1 MPDRNDLLRQ
11 WRESQKTQYL
21 LNREEVKGLFSLL
34 EEKLINC
41 GCDHTLKHTSAWISR
56 NKPEAQTEDI
66 IMEIR
71 DMGGYCDCEVLM
83 NCYEDY
89 FD

>member
-21 LNREEVKGLFSLL
+21 LNQEEVKGLFSLL

-66 IMEIR
+66 IWRSGIWLDTVTVR
-71 DMGGYCDCEVLM
+71 
-83 NCYEDY
+83 
-89 FD
+89 F